1 MTTVRFDQVSKKY
14 RQRHAHEADGDLWAL
29 RGVSFE
35 CQEGEVLGLV
45 GRNGCGK
52 STLLKLAAGVTAPTS
67 GSITTL
73 KPIAPMLEL
82 GAGFHPD
89 LTGRDNIR
97 LNGSL
102 LGLGRRLSKAQ
113 FDEIVAFAELEQ
125 HVDTP
130 VKHYSS
136 GMSARLGF
144 AVAVHSPARLL
155 LVDEVLSV
163 GDKLFQQ
170 KCLARM
176 NYLSNQGTTI
186 VLVSHD
192 DWWIR
197 NFCTRALLFDS
208 GVVVEDTTPDEVL
221 RQYDLLLYNSRN
233 EGQNGVCISKV
244 EVLDQADARFGDLLG
259 TSLRV
264 RIAYD
269 ASRAD
274 AAWLLV
280 ARVRRED
287 GVYCATSIATDTA
300 GHPAGRA
307 VVAIDDLHLVTG
319 QYCIEVSIE
328 DAASHAE
335 VATQVSEPFWV
346 PGPFD
351 TKRGYDGII
360 RIQQRWTFEAGP
372 MPQVEAVE

>member
-1 MTTVRFDQVSKKY
+1 MIQMRFENVSKKY
-14 RQRHAHEADGDLWAL
+14 RQRHANEADADMWAL
-29 RGVSFE
+29 RGVNFE
-35 CQEGEVLGLV
+35 CEAGEVLGLV

-52 STLLKLAAGVTAPTS
+52 STLLKLAAGVTTPTTGTIYTS
-67 GSITTL
+67 

-102 LGLGRRLSKAQ
+102 LGLGRRMSAAQ

-136 GMSARLGF
+136 GMTARLGF

-176 NYLSNQGTTI
+176 QYLRDQGTTI

-197 NFCTRALLFDS
+197 NFCTRALLFDA
-208 GVVVEDTTPDEVL
+208 GYVVADTTPDAAL
-221 RQYDLLLYNSRN
+221 REYDLHLYKAFGAS
-233 EGQNGVCISKV
+233 QQGVSIGKV
-244 EVLDQADARFGDLLG
+244 EVFDGEDRPIGELHG
-259 TSLRV
+259 TSLRAS
-264 RIAYD
+264 IAFD
-269 ASRAD
+269 ASGIT
-274 AAWLLV
+274 LPYQLV
-280 ARVRRED
+280 VRVRRQD
-287 GVYCATSIATDTA
+287 GVY
-300 GHPAGRA
+300 PAMCITEA
-307 VVAIDDLHLVTG
+307 PVTHSTG
-319 QYCIEVSIE
+319 QAVLEMDNLSLVVGRYVLEVSLE
-328 DAASHAE
+328 DAKTHIAL
-335 VATQVSEPFWV
+335 ATQVSETFFV
-346 PGPFD
+346 PGYFD
-351 TKRGYDGII
+351 VRRGYHGII
-360 RIQQRWTFEAGP
+360 
-372 MPQVEAVE
+372 QVESRWRFD

>member
-1 MTTVRFDQVSKKY
+1 MTAIRFENVSKKY
-14 RQRHAHEADGDLWAL
+14 RQRHANEADADMWAL
-29 RGVSFE
+29 RDISFE
-35 CQEGEVLGLV
+35 CEPGEILGLV

-52 STLLKLAAGVTAPTS
+52 STLLKLAAGVTTPTT
-67 GSITTL
+67 GTVTTS

-102 LGLGRRLSKAQ
+102 LGLGRRMTSAQ

-136 GMSARLGF
+136 GMTARLGF

-176 NYLSNQGTTI
+176 NYLREQGTTI

-197 NFCTRALLFDS
+197 NFCTRALLFEQGS
-208 GVVVEDTTPDEVL
+208 LVADTTPDMAL
-221 RQYDLLLYNSRN
+221 RQYDLRLYKSFGSSQQGASI
-233 EGQNGVCISKV
+233 GQV
-244 EVLDQADARFGDLLG
+244 EVFDGSGNPVGELHG
-259 TSLRV
+259 TLVRV
-264 RIAYD
+264 RIAFD
-269 ASRAD
+269 TSGAEHPC
-274 AAWLLV
+274 LLV
-280 ARVRRED
+280 VRIRRED
-287 GVYCATSIATDTA
+287 GIYSAMCVSAPLKQGTSHATLE
-300 GHPAGRA
+300 
-307 VVAIDDLHLVTG
+307 IDDLLVVAG
-319 QYCIEVSIE
+319 RYCVEAALE
-328 DAASHAE
+328 DAASHAAL
-335 VATQVSEPFWV
+335 ATQVSEHFFV
-346 PGPFD
+346 PGIFD
-351 TKRGYDGII
+351 TRRGYIGIV
-360 RIQQRWTFEAGP
+360 
-372 MPQVEAVE
+372 QVKSHWAVE

>member
-1 MTTVRFDQVSKKY
+1 MTAIRFENVSKKY
-14 RQRHAHEADGDLWAL
+14 RQRHANEADADLWAL
-29 RGVSFE
+29 RDISFE
-35 CQEGEVLGLV
+35 CQPGEVLGLV

-52 STLLKLAAGVTAPTS
+52 STLLKLAAGVTTPTT
-67 GSITTL
+67 GTVTTN

-102 LGLGRRLSKAQ
+102 LGLGRLMTPAQ

-136 GMSARLGF
+136 GMTARLGF

-176 NYLSNQGTTI
+176 NYLRDQGTTI
-186 VLVSHD
+186 MLVSHD

-197 NFCTRALLFDS
+197 NFCTRALLVDS
-208 GVVVEDTTPDEVL
+208 GCVLADTTPDDAL
-221 RQYDLLLYNSRN
+221 TQYDLRLYKAFGASKQGAAISNVVLLDS
-233 EGQNGVCISKV
+233 EDSPIC
-244 EVLDQADARFGDLLG
+244 VLQG
-259 TSLRV
+259 TSLRTRISFDTNGITLPYHLVV
-264 RIAYD
+264 R
-269 ASRAD
+269 
-274 AAWLLV
+274 L
-280 ARVRRED
+280 RRQD
-287 GVYCATSIATDTA
+287 GVYPAMCISEAMEIQSKGQAVLEMDNLSLV
-300 GHPAGRA
+300 AGRY
-307 VVAIDDLHLVTG
+307 V
-319 QYCIEVSIE
+319 IEVSLE
-328 DAASHAE
+328 DAKTHSAL
-335 VATQVSEPFWV
+335 ATHVSETIFV
-346 PGPFD
+346 PGYFD
-351 TKRGYDGII
+351 VRRGYLGVI
-360 RIQQRWTFEAGP
+360 
-372 MPQVEAVE
+372 QVESRWHFE

>member
-1 MTTVRFDQVSKKY
+1 MSMTTIQFEQVSKKY
-14 RQRHAHEADGDLWAL
+14 RQRHAGRADADLWAL
-29 RGVSFE
+29 KDVDFACG
-35 CQEGEVLGLV
+35 EGEVLGLV

-52 STLLKLAAGVTAPTS
+52 STLLKLAAGVTAPT
-67 GSITTL
+67 GGKVTTV

-102 LGLGRRLSKAQ
+102 LGLGRRLSKSQ
-113 FDEIVAFAELEQ
+113 FDEIVRFAELEE

-144 AVAVHSPARLL
+144 AIAVHSPARLL

-170 KCLARM
+170 KCLERM
-176 NYLSNQGTTI
+176 THLRDHGTTI

-197 NFCTRALLFDS
+197 NFCTRALLFDA
-208 GVVVEDTTPDEVL
+208 GRVVADTTPDDAL
-221 RQYDLLLYNSRN
+221 RQYDLRLYKAQEDS
-233 EGQNGVCISKV
+233 QNGVSVGRV
-244 EVLDQADARFGDLLG
+244 EVFDAGGAAIGQLEG
-259 TSLRV
+259 AAIRV

-269 ASRAD
+269 AQAAGRA
-274 AAWLLV
+274 WVLV

-287 GVYCATSIATDTA
+287 GVYCAMCIAEAQALPDA
-300 GHPAGRA
+300 GTA
-307 VVAIDDLHLVTG
+307 VVEIDDLLLVVG
-319 QYCIEVSIE
+319 RYVVEVSIE
-328 DAASHAE
+328 DAATQAAL
-335 VATQVSEPFWV
+335 ATQVSESFFV
-346 PGPFD
+346 PGLFD
-351 TKRGYDGII
+351 MKRGYDGII
-360 RIQQRWTFEAGP
+360 RVRHRWSLEGRD
-372 MPQVEAVE
+372 

>member
-1 MTTVRFDQVSKKY
+1 MSMTTIQFEQVSKRY
-14 RQRHAHEADGDLWAL
+14 RQRHAGRADADLWAL
-29 RGVSFE
+29 RDVEFRCG
-35 CQEGEVLGLV
+35 EGEVLGLV

-67 GSITTL
+67 GTVTTVQ
-73 KPIAPMLEL
+73 PIAPMLEL

-102 LGLGRRLSKAQ
+102 LGLGRRLSKGL
-113 FDEIVAFAELEQ
+113 FDEIVRFAELEE

-170 KCLARM
+170 KCLERM
-176 NYLSNQGTTI
+176 THLREQGTTI

-197 NFCTRALLFDS
+197 NFCTRALLFDA
-208 GVVVEDTTPDEVL
+208 GRMVADTTPDEAL
-221 RQYDLLLYNSRN
+221 REYDLRLYKAQAESGNGISV
-233 EGQNGVCISKV
+233 GQV
-244 EVLDQADARFGDLLG
+244 EVFDGGGAAIGQLEGASIQ
-259 TSLRV
+259 V
-264 RIAYD
+264 RIGYD
-269 ASRAD
+269 AE
-274 AAWLLV
+274 AARRPWLLV
-280 ARVRRED
+280 VRVRRED
-287 GVYCATSIATDTA
+287 GVYCTMSIAEGERA
-300 GHPAGRA
+300 GERLPDAGTA
-307 VVAIDDLHLVTG
+307 VVELDDLRLVVG
-319 QYCIEVSIE
+319 RYVVEVTIE
-328 DAASHAE
+328 DAATQAAL
-335 VATQVSEPFWV
+335 ATQVSAPFFV

-351 TKRGYDGII
+351 LKRGYDGIL
-360 RIQQRWTFEAGP
+360 RVRQRWSF
-372 MPQVEAVE
+372 VERA